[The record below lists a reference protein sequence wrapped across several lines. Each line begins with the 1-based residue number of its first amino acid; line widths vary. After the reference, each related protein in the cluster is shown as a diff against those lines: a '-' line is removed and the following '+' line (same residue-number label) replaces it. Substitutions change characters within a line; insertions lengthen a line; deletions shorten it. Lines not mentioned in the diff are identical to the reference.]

1 MEIDRV
7 TVVHE
12 ACRKKFTRVS
22 AAPKRARSAPGA
34 ATPLSSTASGLRSAV
49 QNFDHRQ
56 NCLICGTAIVWAATN
71 TVSTVTQA
79 SSKVRFLNACDQR
92 GDTWASVVRSR
103 ILGAHDLVAVGARYH
118 RKCYS
123 DFLKKERTFDMFRSP
138 TSSENTSISSS
149 SPVSPTTPR
158 PFLERT
164 DGTSPGPPLIDLVT
178 PPPQPPPPPFATP
191 LPAGRGRKGRP
202 KDAAKV
208 DAFLNL
214 CSYLE
219 QNEECQFTLP
229 DLYSRMGNSEDS
241 HCYGAKHLQRLL
253 TEKYKGGIKFF
264 PRQGQSTLYCFSGT
278 ANKILTDA
286 WYTQRNHVECNE
298 RLRIIETAADII
310 LEDVSSVCFEVDTF
324 PTAEEIQDGGWN
336 NVPRSLR
343 TLLIRLVTRR
353 KKGADQSTSLR
364 KCNVIGQEIISA
376 MRPRS
381 YVSPLQVGLTVYIHR
396 VFASRQLIDILSSLG
411 KCAPYRE
418 AVQFERSVVEHTPPE
433 LLPGAFLQYAF
444 DNADFNIR
452 TLGDDGLN
460 TCRITGGL
468 AVVTPAGCVL
478 ADRPVPRGQYITAA
492 QVAKHGALPIVVYQR
507 PPNPGLAAM
516 TVNDMRPTAAWD
528 LVTDHLLKR
537 VGVAKRMDL
546 LWLAGTA
553 FQTDESPSWFGF
565 MERAFEGTPQHS
577 VSAVIPT
584 PFINLEASNMSA
596 VRTALE
602 YAVEQA
608 KAAGQDTVPVTM
620 DQPLFQKAAEMI
632 VAETNDSAIRN
643 VIISLGG
650 FHLLMSFLGAI
661 GYIMAGS
668 GLSELWGTVY
678 APNAVVHMLTGK
690 AFARAVRAHLL
701 TVVVLF
707 KMCAEDTAFTNLKK
721 KQAAALFA
729 SVFAKDITM
738 EQAVQDVDLKALQSK
753 IDFKL
758 QHLSASGRQGKL
770 WVQYYRMV
778 LLLLLFLRAARSADW
793 HLHMY
798 CIREMLPYF
807 VASGH
812 INYARSALLFL
823 HLMTD
828 LERRVPPIEY
838 QKLVEQGYF
847 AVFRSNK
854 EFAGLWMDLVIEQCL
869 MRTLKVHGG
878 MTQGRGFGD
887 SVKAT
892 WIKAMPASSKVVLA
906 LEKYTGER
914 STSSEQHVE
923 LRRSRRARDKKDRE
937 KLQQWLHAH
946 PPLHNPGVLRCLA
959 TGTVAGPGV
968 NAQDA
973 LEKGSATLEKLIGK
987 DFKSI
992 VFPRAEKVS
1001 NIKSEFSAVKIGDRL
1016 VPVNTSTLFHRITI
1030 LVDSVDLPDCFAY
1043 ELAPMPTS
1051 LFDENGAMRKGTKS
1065 SLAQCLESYS
1075 PCIKAVPENTLYVL
1089 DGGALL
1095 QRVVWPRPGTYRDV
1109 IGQYVRYVEKH
1120 YGSSRTTVV
1129 FDGYSGTR
1137 PSTKDCE
1144 HARRQAR
1151 GTCVD
1156 LLFDEVMEAESQ
1168 YKFLTNSNNKKRLIE
1183 MVKSALQHHGVAVLQ
1198 AEDDADCLIVNTAIS
1213 VATESGK
1220 PTAFTRARFHK
1231 S

>member
-1 MEIDRV
+1 GPLDTTKVSPGTLGFDPDKIRNSGELSGLVVGESKFGTEKSLSKDRKRRLLHFQCILCGRSLEEGKTWEVVRGMDALRRGTECLPAVHRVLMEIDRV
-7 TVVHE
+7 SVHE

-56 NCLICGTAIVWAATN
+56 NCLTCGTAIVWAATN

-138 TSSENTSISSS
+138 PSSENTSISSS
-149 SPVSPTTPR
+149 SPVSPSTPR

-264 PRQGQSTLYCFSGT
+264 PRQGQSTLCCFSGT

-364 KCNVIGQEIISA
+364 KCNAIGQEIISA

-452 TLGDDGLN
+452 TLDGLN
-460 TCRITGGL
+460 TCHITGGL

-516 TVNDMRPTAAWD
+516 RVNDMRPTAAWD

-565 MERAFEGTPQHS
+565 MERAFEGTPHSGAKSKKEGQKGHMTKMRFQSRQQSICVQKGSEHLMQYVLVISLDDFRLKKSGKDAQIRVSTRCHS

-584 PFINLEASNMSA
+584 PFINLVASNMSA

-608 KAAGQDTVPVTM
+608 KAAGQDTM

-668 GLSELWGTVY
+668 GFAELWGTVY

-707 KMCAEDTAFTNLKK
+707 KEMCAEDTAFTNLKK

-854 EFAGLWMDLVIEQCL
+854 EFAGLCMDLVIEQCL

-937 KLQQWLHAH
+937 KLQQ
-946 PPLHNPGVLRCLA
+946 CLA

-973 LEKGSATLEKLIGK
+973 LEKGSATLEKLIGQ

-1075 PCIKAVPENTLYVL
+1075 PASKPC
-1089 DGGALL
+1089 
-1095 QRVVWPRPGTYRDV
+1095 PRT
-1109 IGQYVRYVEKH
+1109 
-1120 YGSSRTTVV
+1120 
-1129 FDGYSGTR
+1129 
-1137 PSTKDCE
+1137 PSTSW
-1144 HARRQAR
+1144 
-1151 GTCVD
+1151 T
-1156 LLFDEVMEAESQ
+1156 
-1168 YKFLTNSNNKKRLIE
+1168 
-1183 MVKSALQHHGVAVLQ
+1183 GVRCCS
-1198 AEDDADCLIVNTAIS
+1198 E
-1213 VATESGK
+1213 
-1220 PTAFTRARFHK
+1220 
-1231 S
+1231 